1 MTYIIQTLS
10 AGEEL
15 RARFRLHWTCHLW
28 LHTAVALSLAS
39 AGILSPL
46 LFVEWMRLRSIEM
59 GVTTRRVIHKR
70 GIIGRTT
77 QEMRLEA
84 VEAIEMSQGAWGRLL
99 GRGTVRVYGRGSS
112 DVVFRAVRD
121 PLMVKR
127 ELEAA
132 VSLV

>member
-1 MTYIIQTLS
+1 MAYIVQTLS

-15 RARFRLHWTCHLW
+15 RSRFRLHWSCHTW
-28 LHTAVALSLAS
+28 LYLTALLTVGS

-46 LFVEWMRLRSIEM
+46 LIFEWLRLRSIEM

-70 GIIGRTT
+70 GIIGRST

-84 VEAIEMSQGAWGRLL
+84 VEAVEMSQGAWGRLL
-99 GRGTVRVYGRGSS
+99 GRGTVRVYGRGTS
-112 DVVFRAVRD
+112 DVVFRAVRQ
-121 PLMVKR
+121 PLEVKR

>member
-1 MTYIIQTLS
+1 MTYIVQTLS

-15 RARFRLHWTCHLW
+15 RARFRLHWSCHIW
-28 LHTAVALSLAS
+28 LILAALLTVGS

-46 LFVEWMRLRSIEM
+46 RIFEWLRLRDIEM

-70 GIIGRTT
+70 GIIGRQT

-84 VEAIEMSQGAWGRLL
+84 VEAVEMSQGAWGRLL
-99 GRGTVRVYGRGSS
+99 GRGTVRVYGRGTS
-112 DVVFRAVRD
+112 DVVFRAVRQ
-121 PLMVKR
+121 PLEVKR

>member
-1 MTYIIQTLS
+1 MTYIVQTLS

-15 RARFRLHWTCHLW
+15 RARFRLHWTCHIW
-28 LHTAVALSLAS
+28 LYIIVALSLAS

-46 LFVEWMRLRSIEM
+46 LIFEWLRLRSIEM

-70 GIIGRTT
+70 GIIGRQT

-84 VEAIEMSQGAWGRLL
+84 VEAIEMNQGAWGRLL
-99 GRGTVRVYGRGSS
+99 GRGTVRVYGRGTS
-112 DVVFRAVRD
+112 DVVFRAVRQ
-121 PLMVKR
+121 PLEVKR
-127 ELEAA
+127 AIEAA